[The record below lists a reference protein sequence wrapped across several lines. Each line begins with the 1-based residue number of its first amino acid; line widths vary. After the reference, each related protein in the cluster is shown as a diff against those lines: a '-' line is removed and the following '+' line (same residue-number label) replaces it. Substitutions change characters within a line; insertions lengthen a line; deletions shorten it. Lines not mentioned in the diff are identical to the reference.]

1 MLVILLPAPPRADA
15 ATPDP
20 ASALAWLLSPDGLS
34 VARQGSSAPA
44 LMPRADTVIAVVP
57 ANAIAWHR
65 PLAPRAP
72 PARLRAALGGV
83 LEEQLL
89 SDDEA
94 THLALAPRLVAGAP
108 VWVAALQKPW
118 LSGQLALLTAAGLV
132 VDRLVPALAPLLA
145 ADGATLPATA
155 TAAAT
160 TAGVA
165 AARAGESPAGRPTA
179 LTEAS
184 APSVT
189 SAANSTT
196 SASAATV
203 ATAVTAAATA
213 LSAAAADIEP
223 TGHCFTGADA
233 GGTDP
238 LWLAWAD
245 ADGALCVP
253 VTGALA
259 RSLLPRWLARGT
271 RFSATPAAAAA
282 AEAWLGMPVAVRS
295 EAEQALAAVRSRW
308 NLLQFDLAPQH
319 RGSMA
324 LGKLGR
330 QLLSPA
336 WRPARRGLLALLL
349 LQVLGLNGMAW
360 QQERRLVDQRA
371 ELDGLLRNAH
381 PQVRAVLDAPLQM
394 QRETAALRVAAGVP
408 GDEDFEPL
416 LAAAA
421 AAWPDGVPP
430 AAQLRFETGRLS
442 LPATGWAPPQV
453 DQLRARLRLTGWSLD
468 NTEGRLLIR
477 RADADPNAGGPA
489 RVGGPSADESPPNP
503 NLAARRP

>member
-1 MLVILLPAPPRADA
+1 MLVILLPAPARADTA
-15 ATPDP
+15 APDQP
-20 ASALAWLLSPDGLS
+20 SALDWVLSPDGLS
-34 VARQGSSAPA
+34 VTRQGSSAPA
-44 LMPRADTVIAVVP
+44 LMPRADTVVAVVP
-57 ANAIAWHR
+57 ANAVAWHR

-72 PARLRAALGGV
+72 AARLRAALGGL

-89 SDDEA
+89 SDDED
-94 THLALAPRLVAGAP
+94 THLALAPRVVPGAP
-108 VWVAALQKPW
+108 VWVAALHKPG
-118 LSGQLALLTAAGLV
+118 LSRQLAALAAAGLV

-145 ADGATLPATA
+145 ADDTTLPAA
-155 TAAAT
+155 GAAA
-160 TAGVA
+160 AGVA
-165 AARAGESPAGRPTA
+165 AARASDNPASRATA
-179 LTEAS
+179 AS
-184 APSVT
+184 ET
-189 SAANSTT
+189 AATAATT
-196 SASAATV
+196 AATV
-203 ATAVTAAATA
+203 A
-213 LSAAAADIEP
+213 SAAAPADLDP

-233 GGTDP
+233 GGTDT

-245 ADGALCVP
+245 ADGALCLP
-253 VTGALA
+253 LTGALA
-259 RSLLPRWLARGT
+259 RALLPRWLARGT

-282 AEAWLGMPVAVRS
+282 AEAWLGAPVAVRS

-336 WRPARRGLLALLL
+336 WRPARLGLLGLLV
-349 LQVLGLNGMAW
+349 LQLLGLNVMAW

-371 ELDGLLRNAH
+371 EMDALLRSAH

-453 DQLRARLRLTGWSLD
+453 DQLRARLRLAGWSLD
-468 NTEGRLLIR
+468 NAEGRLLIR
-477 RADADPNAGGPA
+477 HAGDGAAPPA
-489 RVGGPSADESPPNP
+489 RNEGPSANAAPQNP

>member
-1 MLVILLPAPPRADA
+1 MVLAALAAPTAVAELEATGHFFTAADA
-15 ATPDP
+15 DA
-20 ASALAWLLSPDGLS
+20 
-34 VARQGSSAPA
+34 
-44 LMPRADTVIAVVP
+44 
-57 ANAIAWHR
+57 
-65 PLAPRAP
+65 
-72 PARLRAALGGV
+72 
-83 LEEQLL
+83 E
-89 SDDEA
+89 
-94 THLALAPRLVAGAP
+94 
-108 VWVAALQKPW
+108 
-118 LSGQLALLTAAGLV
+118 
-132 VDRLVPALAPLLA
+132 
-145 ADGATLPATA
+145 
-155 TAAAT
+155 
-160 TAGVA
+160 
-165 AARAGESPAGRPTA
+165 
-179 LTEAS
+179 
-184 APSVT
+184 
-189 SAANSTT
+189 
-196 SASAATV
+196 
-203 ATAVTAAATA
+203 
-213 LSAAAADIEP
+213 
-223 TGHCFTGADA
+223 GADL
-233 GGTDP
+233 

-245 ADGALCVP
+245 TDAALCLP

-259 RSLLPRWLARGT
+259 RALLPRRWARGT
-271 RFSATPAAAAA
+271 RFSATPAAATA
-282 AEAWLGMPVAVRS
+282 AEAWLGAPVAVRS

-336 WRPARRGLLALLL
+336 WRPARLGLLGLLL
-349 LQVLGLNGMAW
+349 LQVLGLNAMAW

-371 ELDGLLRNAH
+371 ELDGLLRSAH

-468 NTEGRLLIR
+468 NAEGRLLIR
-477 RADADPNAGGPA
+477 RADDNALPNAGADGLSATGQPQNPA
-489 RVGGPSADESPPNP
+489 P
-503 NLAARRP
+503 AARRP